1 MAHVKEQLKSPGALP
16 MPEPMPPVG
25 TLGEGAP
32 GDQPPAVDE
41 EAEPAPTPTPVGST
55 F

>member
-1 MAHVKEQLKSPGALP
+1 MAHVKEEPKSPGALP
-16 MPEPMPPVG
+16 MPGPMPPVG

-41 EAEPAPTPTPVGST
+41 EVEPAPTFTPVVST

>member
-1 MAHVKEQLKSPGALP
+1 MS
-16 MPEPMPPVG
+16 EPVPPVG

-32 GDQPPAVDE
+32 GDQPPATHE
-41 EAEPAPTPTPVGST
+41 EVEPVPIPKVST